1 MDPVLEVI
9 GRHAIVPV
17 VAIED
22 AEKAVPLAR
31 ALKAGG
37 LPLAEITFRTAA
49 AKAAIQAITEAEPDV
64 LVGAG
69 TVLTPQQVDDAIA
82 AGARFLVSPG
92 CNPTTIRRAQ
102 ERGIPITPGVCTPT
116 DIETALELGLI
127 TLKFFPAE
135 SYGGLKT
142 LKALAAPYGMVRFV
156 PTGGITAANLAD
168 YLAFP
173 KVHAI
178 GGSWMV
184 KADLIDQGRFDEIE
198 RLTREAVSLAA
209 KARG

>member
-69 TVLTPQQVDDAIA
+69 TVRTPQQVDDAIA

-92 CNPTTIRRAQ
+92 CNPTTIRRARDPDHAWRLYADGYRDGAGAGPDHP
-102 ERGIPITPGVCTPT
+102 EVLPGR
-116 DIETALELGLI
+116 ILWR
-127 TLKFFPAE
+127 AE
-135 SYGGLKT
+135 D
-142 LKALAAPYGMVRFV
+142 P
-156 PTGGITAANLAD
+156 
-168 YLAFP
+168 
-173 KVHAI
+173 
-178 GGSWMV
+178 
-184 KADLIDQGRFDEIE
+184 
-198 RLTREAVSLAA
+198 
-209 KARG
+209 